1 MAKKASKKDE
11 ETLVSC
17 MDCTQA
23 TLMQWG
29 NDPIIAE
36 CKARKDREVARFK
49 RFCQQHELEKRLP
62 KPIRHLPKHIGQQ

>member
-1 MAKKASKKDE
+1 MAKKAPKKVE

-17 MDCTQA
+17 MDCIHA

-36 CKARKDREVARFK
+36 CKAHRCREVARFK
-49 RFCQQHELEKRLP
+49 RFCQQHELTKRLP
-62 KPIRHLPKHIGQQ
+62 KSIQHLLKHVGL